1 MANLIFDY
9 TVPSATSSV
18 TIDLSSTPIQKGEL
32 YELTCTFIS
41 PGDVLAL
48 FVNNNKNRN
57 NYVRTQL
64 YAGGT
69 TIVGGRQTSDYGAG
83 IAYSNNTTPV
93 NTYIKLTNNG
103 YIVYQSSS
111 NRRIVTASSM
121 EYDNYYA
128 TSTFTVTSIT
138 RLDLDSLDVANS
150 ISAGTRIQLRKV
162 ADKIAEVDVTTATTS
177 VTFDNLTIGK
187 ENEYLL
193 VTDIQNA
200 TSNYLRLEFAVNNN
214 TTPTNYWR
222 QMIRSQGTGVVANR
236 GNANEFS
243 EFMNSTTARTLAIA
257 NVKLTNNGYVIYQSN
272 QTYDYTRDSLM
283 FLQKTYGTSTFTVS
297 SITSITLTANQT
309 NAIAAT
315 SRFELYKLI

>member
-57 NYVRTQL
+57 AYVRQQL

-69 TIVGGRQTSDYGAG
+69 TIVGGRQTTDYGAG

-150 ISAGTRIQLRKV
+150 ISAGSRIQLRKV
-162 ADKIAEVDVTTATTS
+162 ADKVAEVDVSTATTS

-187 ENEYLL
+187 DSEYLL
-193 VTDIQNA
+193 VADRFNP
-200 TSNYLRLEFAVNNN
+200 TSSSSIRLFANNN
-214 TTPTNYWR
+214 QTNTNYWR
-222 QMIRSQGTGVVANR
+222 QFVYAAGTTTGATRV
-236 GNANEFS
+236 NESSFGYS
-243 EFMNSTTARTLAIA
+243 ITNHRVLSIA
-257 NVKLTNNGYVIYQSN
+257 SIKLTNNGYFTVQSN
-272 QTYDYTRDSLM
+272 YAADYTTGSEVYIGKQYM
-283 FLQKTYGTSTFTVS
+283 TSTFTTTEITRLDVVS
-297 SITSITLTANQT
+297 QAANGLGVG
-309 NAIAAT
+309 
-315 SRFELYKLI
+315 SRIELYKLI